1 MPRSCGICSWFCG
14 SVPPHCSWQHQ
25 GWVPVTVSLSG
36 PSLLCC
42 AETVVSPQF
51 FFFFSKG
58 ISPYVGIDLVCL
70 WRGGSSGSS
79 SITIWTLSLESICF
93 DCQDDYNLPS
103 YVNVCIR
110 KYSKGWS
117 VLSKCSK

>member
-1 MPRSCGICSWFCG
+1 MESVPG
-14 SVPPHCSWQHQ
+14 SVALSLH
-25 GWVPVTVSLSG
+25 TVAGSIRGGCLSLCLCLV
-36 PSLLCC
+36 LLSF
-42 AETVVSPQF
+42 VVQKLLSALS